1 MKFGT
6 NPSST
11 HDANIRTIICVDT
24 IAMAGPAAFAEEIAR
39 FKHKTPTTCS
49 VEPKAPR
56 IK

>member
-39 FKHKTPTTCS
+39 FKHRTPTTCS